1 MYGEFRSA
9 MGANGG
15 LAFVLCVR
23 PLVSTLQ
30 TSVFAFRVALGYM
43 LKKMRVC
50 PLLLLVGFFWGGFVS
65 PPPPLASEIYFL
77 VSSFFLLSL
86 V

>member
-15 LAFVLCVR
+15 LAFMPCVR

-30 TSVFAFRVALGYM
+30 TSVFAFRVALGNM

-50 PLLLLVGFFWGGFVS
+50 PLLLLIGNGGELGCQLRHLLLKFISWFHLFFS
-65 PPPPLASEIYFL
+65 YR
-77 VSSFFLLSL
+77 
-86 V
+86 